1 MSNMSKSRPR
11 TNVATNVK
19 RALWAESMG
28 YCMRPKC
35 DTRLLDE
42 GTNVAEQAH
51 IVPHADGGA
60 DSAENLILLCRS
72 CHKKIDDNRDAF
84 TVPKLKRWKK
94 CQNEFIRRKMTQ
106 GYSSYGDLVEVVVPL
121 LEANA
126 RFFGTYGPDS
136 NMDIASASATY
147 SLWRKHEPEIL
158 ANNERLSLILETN
171 RNHFHSENWETVE
184 RFIIHA
190 REFALTRDGRPPR
203 KALFPTELLAMF
215 GITTNPGHMPQ
226 SVSTLQNLIR
236 QLQED
241 GSFVRLDLMPNP
253 KVYYMKDNVCRSFDL
268 NNRALMQQIYWN
280 RWCYHPITTELRL
293 NNLLFLLG
301 WLQRNGISYDLSD
314 PSDLTSLT
322 VAENYRVNLF
332 YEYVLTLENL
342 YDVVN
347 DTDSIVLNLYDWNG
361 GRATQEALQYAEEIG
376 ITVLMKQEFFRFA
389 HRKLK

>member
-1 MSNMSKSRPR
+1 
-11 TNVATNVK
+11 
-19 RALWAESMG
+19 
-28 YCMRPKC
+28 
-35 DTRLLDE
+35 
-42 GTNVAEQAH
+42 
-51 IVPHADGGA
+51 
-60 DSAENLILLCRS
+60 
-72 CHKKIDDNRDAF
+72 
-84 TVPKLKRWKK
+84 
-94 CQNEFIRRKMTQ
+94 
-106 GYSSYGDLVEVVVPL
+106 
-121 LEANA
+121 
-126 RFFGTYGPDS
+126 
-136 NMDIASASATY
+136 MDIASTSATY
-147 SLWRKHEPEIL
+147 SLWKKHEPEIL

-171 RNHFHSENWETVE
+171 QNHFHSENWETVE

-190 REFALTRDGRPPR
+190 REFALIRDGRPPR
-203 KALFPTELLAMF
+203 KALFPTKLPAMF

-253 KVYYMKDNVCRSFDL
+253 QVYYMKDNVCRSFDL
-268 NNRALMQQIYWN
+268 NNRALIQQIYWN

-322 VAENYRVNLF
+322 VAENYRVKLF
-332 YEYVLTLENL
+332 YEYVLTVENL
-342 YDVVN
+342 YDVVS